1 MSIPYIKLKSSN
13 KLENL
18 LHYTLEPRLYQ
29 LYNSNVIIEK
39 KIWSEYF
46 EDVASGNKNFELR
59 LADWEINIGDTLV
72 LKEWDH
78 NKKEYT
84 GREIRR
90 AVTYVIKTKDVE
102 KLGMWPKDDIDKY
115 GFQIIGFRP

>member
-1 MSIPYIKLKSSN
+1 MKSSN

-90 AVTYVIKTKDVE
+90 AVTYVIKTKDAE
-102 KLGMWPKDDIDKY
+102 KLGMWPKEDIDKH

>member
-29 LYNSNVIIEK
+29 LYNSNMIIEK